1 MPARRSSTASSSSDA
16 PGEGGR
22 HSVGASHEEEGKTEA
37 QKKKRADETVWDVL
51 PDETRA
57 ELINDAMSEVTD
69 IEELKLKVDKIRLVG
84 SLHR

>member
-1 MPARRSSTASSSSDA
+1 M
-16 PGEGGR
+16 
-22 HSVGASHEEEGKTEA
+22 TEA
-37 QKKKRADETVWDVL
+37 QKKKTDETVWDVL

-57 ELINDAMSEVTD
+57 ELINDAMSEDTD

>member
-1 MPARRSSTASSSSDA
+1 M
-16 PGEGGR
+16 
-22 HSVGASHEEEGKTEA
+22 TEA
-37 QKKKRADETVWDVL
+37 QKKKKTDETVWAVL

-57 ELINDAMSEVTD
+57 ELINDAMSEDTD

>member
-1 MPARRSSTASSSSDA
+1 M
-16 PGEGGR
+16 
-22 HSVGASHEEEGKTEA
+22 TEA
-37 QKKKRADETVWDVL
+37 QKKKRTDESVWDVL

-57 ELINDAMSEVTD
+57 ELINDAMSEDTD